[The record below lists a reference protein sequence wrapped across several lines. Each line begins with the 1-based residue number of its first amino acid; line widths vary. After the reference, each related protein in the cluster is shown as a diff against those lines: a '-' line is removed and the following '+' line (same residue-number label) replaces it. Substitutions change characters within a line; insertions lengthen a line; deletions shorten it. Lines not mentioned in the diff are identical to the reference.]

1 MQANQLASIL
11 AIACS
16 AGTMFFAA
24 MGITANHDF
33 FLLLG
38 NVACAFGNSIF
49 IFALGADNPTWQ
61 TYFALLSLLSIYAT
75 YRMYRKYQR
84 YGCDDE
90 EDDDDDDP
98 EAEAMEDERE
108 RRRAIADASA
118 AAGVGSGSK
127 GPESSK
133 VKSGLRKRKGARP

>member
-11 AIACS
+11 AVCCS
-16 AGTMFFAA
+16 IGTVFFGAL
-24 MGITANHDF
+24 GITANHDF

-38 NVACAFGNSIF
+38 NVACAFGNAIF

-61 TYFALLSLLSIYAT
+61 TYFALLSLFSLYST

-84 YGCDDE
+84 YGCDDD
-90 EDDDDDDP
+90 EDDEEDDP

-118 AAGVGSGSK
+118 AAGVGSGPKNTEGSK
-127 GPESSK
+127 S
-133 VKSGLRKRKGARP
+133 KSGLRRRKVGRS